1 MAQRCKHTQMDRD
14 ATPSKA
20 PKVGFQPRLSTFLGG
35 SHHVWFNGSAV
46 GTSPGSVTT
55 ILLGSWMVTSGKMD
69 KWLNLIIHF
78 KQFGIH
84 WLGYSKA
91 SKAVFL
97 VTELGLWQKTRFS
110 LRTLLTSPALPV
122 MTSSIGRA
130 HTVLTLRT
138 SATGTARVQDVI
150 QGSRVPSGIASYG
163 PKFGPSWAI
172 LQVIQF
178 GFGLWLRQF
187 WVPNS
192 LRSES
197 LGELANGSNGF
208 AVESGGNDEE
218 EEDDEE

>member
-1 MAQRCKHTQMDRD
+1 M
-14 ATPSKA
+14 
-20 PKVGFQPRLSTFLGG
+20 
-35 SHHVWFNGSAV
+35 
-46 GTSPGSVTT
+46 
-55 ILLGSWMVTSGKMD
+55 
-69 KWLNLIIHF
+69 
-78 KQFGIH
+78 
-84 WLGYSKA
+84 
-91 SKAVFL
+91 
-97 VTELGLWQKTRFS
+97 
-110 LRTLLTSPALPV
+110 
-122 MTSSIGRA
+122 
-130 HTVLTLRT
+130 
-138 SATGTARVQDVI
+138 I